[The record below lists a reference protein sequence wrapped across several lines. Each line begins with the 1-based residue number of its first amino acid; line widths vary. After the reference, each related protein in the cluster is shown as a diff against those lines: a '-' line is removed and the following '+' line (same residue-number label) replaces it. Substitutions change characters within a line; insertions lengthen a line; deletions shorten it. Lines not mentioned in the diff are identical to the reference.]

1 MNRTNGVPQLTPVF
15 SKRTARVRHRAK
27 FKKFEITSDDA
38 LGFRLGKLG
47 DREDGSI
54 GAVEGEVEFVFPN
67 VLRLDIADG
76 TPDGLYRV
84 VIMPTPVD
92 ADNACAYYVRARRGR
107 GGKRLRWRLWWARY
121 GRAVH
126 RVAAQDEYILSR
138 MAPIGEVRLQEHLVS
153 SDVGVIHLR
162 KRLNQIFYAQV
173 DPD

>member
-1 MNRTNGVPQLTPVF
+1 MRIMRVP
-15 SKRTARVRHRAK
+15 
-27 FKKFEITSDDA
+27 
-38 LGFRLGKLG
+38 
-47 DREDGSI
+47 
-54 GAVEGEVEFVFPN
+54 
-67 VLRLDIADG
+67 
-76 TPDGLYRV
+76 
-84 VIMPTPVD
+84 IM
-92 ADNACAYYVRARRGR
+92 YVPGG

-121 GRAVH
+121 SRAVH